1 MLHKSS
7 RISWLIIKSS
17 KSYLTLV
24 LVVKS
29 NPCCHENYDEN
40 SMLILTPSQI
50 YSLRA
55 THMFQGSENGF
66 FCEKCVIKTYR
77 ISIASK
83 ICNTMYRVQRNRYV

>member
-29 NPCCHENYDEN
+29 NPCCHENYEEN

-55 THMFQGSENGF
+55 THMFQGSENCF
-66 FCEKCVIKTYR
+66 LRKCVIKTYR
-77 ISIASK
+77 ISIAPK
-83 ICNTMYRVQRNRYV
+83 IGNTMYEVLRNR